1 MGKAVEQEM
10 GHAMRALIA
19 LLLPPACR
27 EEVLGDLHERNATLA
42 RFCID
47 AGHTLPHV
55 VVSRIRRIADPQL
68 LVLQAITLYLCY
80 YAAAWFESRALLSGT
95 WGLARPAIPAL
106 LVLLVLLL
114 EDAYA
119 KPGPRSRLQLIRGPL
134 IAFVVVFLARSL
146 PPRIVLFGGAL
157 GLPLTLALRLL
168 FSPQSTSRQ
177 GPV

>member
-1 MGKAVEQEM
+1 MGQTVEQEV
-10 GHAMRALIA
+10 GDTIRALVG

-42 RFCID
+42 GFCMD
-47 AGHTLPHV
+47 AVRTVPHV
-55 VVSRIRRIADPQL
+55 IASRIRRVADPQL
-68 LVLQAITLYLCY
+68 LLLYAITLYLCY
-80 YAAAWFESRALLSGT
+80 YAAAWLTDRALLRET

-119 KPGPRSRLQLIRGPL
+119 GPGPRSRLQLIRGPL
-134 IAFVVVFLARSL
+134 IAFVVVFLAQTL
-146 PPRIVLFGGAL
+146 PSGIVLFGSAL
-157 GLPLTLALRLL
+157 GLPLTLVLRLL
-168 FSPQSTSRQ
+168 FSTQSTSRQ